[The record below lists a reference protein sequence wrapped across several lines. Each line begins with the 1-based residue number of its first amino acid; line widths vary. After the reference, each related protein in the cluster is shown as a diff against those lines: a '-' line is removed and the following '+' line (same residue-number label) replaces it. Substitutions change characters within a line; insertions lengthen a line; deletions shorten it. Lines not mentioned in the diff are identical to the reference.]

1 MAKNISRATTLIM
14 GIIIG
19 FVILS
24 SAIFIIKNSD
34 HDCSGDN
41 CSVCAAIKQCEQNL
55 EKLGTVGA
63 EAAAIIAV
71 VFAFIEVICTVKSR
85 TNASTLI
92 KLKVELLN

>member
-1 MAKNISRATTLIM
+1 MAKNISRATALIM
-14 GIIIG
+14 GLIIG
-19 FVILS
+19 FVVLS

-41 CSVCAAIKQCEQNL
+41 CSVCAAIRQCEQNL
-55 EKLGTVGA
+55 EKLGTAGA

-71 VFAFIEVICTVKSR
+71 VFAFTEVFCAIKSW